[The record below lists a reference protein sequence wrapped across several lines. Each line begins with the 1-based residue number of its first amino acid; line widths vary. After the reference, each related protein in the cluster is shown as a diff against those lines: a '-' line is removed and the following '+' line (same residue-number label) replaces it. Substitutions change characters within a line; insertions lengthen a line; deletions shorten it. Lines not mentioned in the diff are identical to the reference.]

1 MTPPAT
7 SPAARTAAPPL
18 RRPLAPRRVS
28 GPARRITYGGAP
40 TTGVPPRVLA
50 LVDHS
55 LLDRLIRGRIWIGL
69 IGFALMSIVAM
80 QVGMLKLN
88 RGIAADFQRA
98 QTLSRENS
106 LIGAQVS
113 ALEASERI
121 RALAAQHGMVPAPA
135 GAVRYLST
143 SSSANAA
150 GGPGSFTNLGG
161 RAGRP

>member
-28 GPARRITYGGAP
+28 GPARRVTRGAP

-88 RGIAADFQRA
+88 RGIAADIQRA

-121 RALAAQHGMVPAPA
+121 RGLAAQHGMVPAPA

-143 SSSANAA
+143 TSSAHAA
-150 GGPGSFTNLGG
+150 GAPGSFTNQGG